1 MDRFYPTLKDFLTE
15 KRARTQQTIYGYASI
30 EGSYKERYTKFIK
43 RFPTLDVKYYKSHS
57 SYFIHVKIPSSKS
70 LDRGIDLAYD
80 VIFEFFAPTDD
91 IAKQNSLQN
100 WTVRVFSNAPSFAYR
115 YAYVYYRTGLLIDGL
130 QDKFD
135 DKILKVK
142 PTKQNP
148 KELVGFD
155 YTIYFAVMYLMNR
168 PSFIRNLHNRNFG
181 KFEELVKNTKDY
193 YEILRIYNKVSRLSL
208 SNIKNR
214 LTLNVDKFKRHRF
227 HNDTNSTTVKT
238 TKPVKATSLTKAVK
252 TTKSIKTTRSVKT
265 IRKKR

>member
-142 PTKQNP
+142 PTKQNQ
-148 KELVGFD
+148 KEVVWFA

-252 TTKSIKTTRSVKT
+252 TTKSVKTTRSVKT